1 MPVETAEVLID
12 TTFPFAE
19 GAMPGEADVGQ
30 SEAPRRHES
39 RGEKLEGATLI
50 SRQDERG
57 APRMRRPSSFM
68 RR

>member
-1 MPVETAEVLID
+1 
-12 TTFPFAE
+12 
-19 GAMPGEADVGQ
+19 MPGEADVGQ

-39 RGEKLEGATLI
+39 RGEKLDGATLI

-57 APRMRRPSSFM
+57 APRMRRPSGFM